1 MTWIVDIG
9 VLVLSF
15 FGAYLLF
22 YSFYWMSSVVLGATY
37 QTPQLKQR
45 NTGNEILVLLPAYKP
60 NAVFIEVLHSLKK
73 AIKNRT
79 DIKPVILLQQ
89 AEKDISDQVKQFGY
103 DVVEKDF
110 SQEKGNPYH
119 HALKFVMA
127 HIEAKQSQGL
137 WSPTHIAIL
146 DKDNIVAEDF
156 FTELERGFQAGYD
169 LVQGQRLPFS
179 RQTST
184 QSFDAISERLN
195 DIMFR
200 AAKSKLGLMLEI
212 SGSGFGVRYNLMQ
225 HAVDTLD
232 FVAPGMDKNLM
243 VGLLKHKVKSLYLP
257 TAKVYEEKT
266 ASEKSFKKQRTRW
279 LGVQYYIAMH
289 YGLKLLQIALINLRF
304 SALDYAISLWR
315 PPRSVQLALVPVLAF
330 FEVLGVLVFSTL
342 PYPIPFMSLS
352 LVMLVV
358 AFMVFIT
365 KEKMW
370 GSVQDLVVHFPKL
383 ALGNLQSAL
392 EGIKPKHR
400 GSFIHTDHQTITT
413 HEER

>member
-1 MTWIVDIG
+1 MTWLVDIG
-9 VLVLSF
+9 VLLISLL
-15 FGAYLLF
+15 GAYLLF
-22 YSFYWMSSVVLGATY
+22 YSFYWMSSVILGATY
-37 QTPQLKQR
+37 KSPSLKPLH
-45 NTGNEILVLLPAYKP
+45 TGNEILVLLPAYKP

-73 AIKNRT
+73 AIKSRT
-79 DIKPVILLQQ
+79 DIKPIILLQQ
-89 AEKDISDQVKQFGY
+89 ADIGIADQVKQFGY
-103 DVVEKDF
+103 HVVEKDF

-119 HALKFVMA
+119 HALKFVMT
-127 HIEAKQSQGL
+127 HIEAKKSEGL

-156 FTELERGFQAGYD
+156 FRELERGFQAGYD

-179 RQTST
+179 QNTST

-195 DIMFR
+195 DMMFR

-225 HAVDTLD
+225 NAVDTLD
-232 FVAPGMDKNLM
+232 FIAPGMDKNLM
-243 VGLLKHKVKSLYLP
+243 VGLLKQNVKSLYVP
-257 TAKVYEEKT
+257 SAKVYEEKT
-266 ASEKSFKKQRTRW
+266 ASEESFKKQRTRW

-289 YGLKLLQIALINLRF
+289 YGLKLVQIALLNFRF
-304 SALDYAISLWR
+304 SAMDYAISLWR

-330 FEVLGVLVFSTL
+330 FEVLSLAVFSTL
-342 PYPIPFMSLS
+342 PYPVPFMSLS
-352 LVMLVV
+352 LLMLAV
-358 AFMVFIT
+358 AFVVFIL

-400 GSFIHTDHQTITT
+400 GSFIHTDHQTITG